1 MLWWHLRGRRLG
13 GLKFRRQVSIELF
26 IVDFACPEK
35 RLIVEVDGGQH
46 TAESDRERTLRLEE
60 LGYRL
65 IRFWNNDVLENTVA
79 VLETIQAE
87 ADTLPSRFRR
97 NEPSSNTD

>member
-13 GLKFRRQVSIELF
+13 GLKFRRQVSIEHF

-97 NEPSSNTD
+97 KEPSSNSD

>member
-13 GLKFRRQVSIELF
+13 GLKFRRQVSIEHF

-79 VLETIQAE
+79 VLETIHAE

-97 NEPSSNTD
+97 KEPSSNSD

>member
-13 GLKFRRQVSIELF
+13 GLKFRRQVSIEHF

-46 TAESDRERTLRLEE
+46 TAESDRDRTLRLEE